1 MLFTDR
7 ISRYISRHDLLCRG
21 GFYIVA
27 LSGGT
32 DSVALLLT
40 LRELGYRLD
49 AAHCNFTLR
58 GDESVRD
65 ENFCVELCQKL
76 GITLHRIHF
85 DTRTYASLHHQSVEM
100 AAREL
105 RYRYFEQLRR
115 DIKADGVCVAHHS
128 DDQVETVLLNLVRGT
143 GIQGLQGM
151 RPRQGNILRP
161 LLGVS
166 RQDILT
172 FLAEKQQPFV
182 TDSTNLEDEAMRNKL
197 RLNVIPLLRQINPA
211 SSSNIIRMTENLHEA
226 SVVLE
231 QALQEGIRA
240 ITMEDGAISIPALLQ
255 QPSPTYLLWQLLSP
269 KGFKRAQVEEMASCS
284 RSGATWLSD
293 HWVASI
299 SQDRFYLVERSTWE
313 QVLPTMKLPEDGTYI
328 YNSSADRNN
337 DMAPWRIRVY
347 RRYID
352 EDYQIDPSPNVAQ
365 LDATKVAFPLVL
377 RPIATGD
384 KFCPFGM
391 DRAKLVSAYLA
402 DHKVPLHERR
412 RQLVL
417 CSATGEIVWLVG
429 QRIDNRFAIQR
440 KQGELLVISYQ
451 EEG

>member
-1 MLFTDR
+1 MLFTDK
-7 ISRYISRHDLLCRG
+7 IFRYISRHDLLCRD

-27 LSGGT
+27 LSGGA

-40 LRELGYRLD
+40 LRELGYRIE
-49 AAHCNFTLR
+49 AAHCNFNLR

-65 ENFCVELCQKL
+65 ENFCVDLCKEL

-172 FLAEKQQPFV
+172 FLAEKRQPFV

-197 RLNVIPLLRQINPA
+197 RLNIIPLLQQINPA
-211 SSSNIIRMTENLHEA
+211 ASSNIIRMTENLHEA

-231 QALQEGIRA
+231 QALQEGIRT
-240 ITMEDGAISIPALLQ
+240 ITTEHGAISIPTLLR
-255 QPSPTYLLWQLLSP
+255 QPSPAYLLWQLLSP
-269 KGFKRAQVEEMASCS
+269 KGFKRTQIEEMASS
-284 RSGATWLSD
+284 QRSGATWLSD

-299 SQDRFYLVERSTWE
+299 SQDRLYLVERSAWD
-313 QVLPTMKLPEDGTYI
+313 QVPPTMKLPEDGTYI
-328 YNSSADRNN
+328 YNRSADEGNG
-337 DMAPWRIRVY
+337 MAPWRIRVDY
-347 RRYID
+347 RKMD
-352 EDYQIDPSPNVAQ
+352 DDYQIDRSPNVAQ
-365 LDATKVAFPLVL
+365 LDATKVDFPLVL

-391 DRAKLVSAYLA
+391 DRAKLVSDYLA
-402 DHKVPLHERR
+402 DHKIPLHERR

-417 CSATGEIVWLVG
+417 CSATGEILWLVG

-440 KQGELLVISYQ
+440 KQGELLVISFQ